1 VPASV
6 DAVVRQATAVRAE
19 DRFPSAVA
27 LADAI
32 DASVGL
38 AASRR
43 PAAPA
48 ATRLRADERQRPP
61 PESQRPSSPPTG
73 DRRPEPSTAV
83 GAPPGRRKPE
93 SEPARLDD
101 TVELLRPRR
110 RRRRGRTAALVA
122 LVLVLLA
129 GGSAAAVVARARATA
144 TVAVTGAA
152 GRVSV
157 TVPAAWGRQVQDAG
171 WDLTPYGLAGRSGSG
186 LAVAGDV
193 AAWRDPT
200 TSSPGVF
207 VGLAT
212 RATGLRT
219 PAVQAAGSRCP
230 YLQDDR
236 TIAGLP
242 ATVRRHQPCA
252 GSAAA
257 LVEAVL
263 APPDGRY
270 IVFVQVKEPTGS
282 NRADRV
288 LDSLTVRPP
297 A

>member
-1 VPASV
+1 M
-6 DAVVRQATAVRAE
+6 
-19 DRFPSAVA
+19 
-27 LADAI
+27 
-32 DASVGL
+32 
-38 AASRR
+38 
-43 PAAPA
+43 
-48 ATRLRADERQRPP
+48 
-61 PESQRPSSPPTG
+61 
-73 DRRPEPSTAV
+73 
-83 GAPPGRRKPE
+83 
-93 SEPARLDD
+93 
-101 TVELLRPRR
+101 
-110 RRRRGRTAALVA
+110 
-122 LVLVLLA
+122 
-129 GGSAAAVVARARATA
+129 VARARATA

-193 AAWRDPT
+193 AGWRDPT

-212 RATGLRT
+212 GLRRS
-219 PAVQAAGSRCP
+219 AVQAAGSRCP
-230 YLQDDR
+230 YVQDDGR
-236 TIAGLP
+236 TIASLP

-270 IVFVQVKEPTGS
+270 VVFVQVKEPAGS
-282 NRADRV
+282 DRADRV